1 MVGIHPN
8 QRCLIHIQYLRL
20 KVIYSKH
27 SLFSY
32 YSPIPHEFM
41 TIVNTISL
49 SLSLTL
55 ANEETFENTLSDM
68 YLENFLYNAETN
80 QNNGFIAEKDVNWT
94 PHVAPQIGKKSWET

>member
-1 MVGIHPN
+1 MPHP
-8 QRCLIHIQYLRL
+8 Y
-20 KVIYSKH
+20 
-27 SLFSY
+27 
-32 YSPIPHEFM
+32 PIPQAQGNLLKTLFVLLLFAHFTHEFM

-68 YLENFLYNAETN
+68 YLENYLYNAETN